1 MIIMLLLK
9 DKSCRFQKNAEKNA
23 EKNAVLLVFA
33 EVGADRA
40 GNKPRKILKR

>member
-23 EKNAVLLVFA
+23 VLLVFA
-33 EVGADRA
+33 EVDADRA